1 MNASTDSARSREPA
15 LISVVAPVLDEEATV
30 GSFHERVRSAL
41 EPLPFELVL
50 VDDGSTDGTPA
61 LLRGMAAADPRVRV
75 ITLSRNFGYQAAVT
89 AGLDHA
95 QGDVIVTIDSDLQD
109 PPELIL
115 DMLDRWRTG
124 ADVVYG
130 YREER
135 PGETW
140 VKLATARWFTKLFA
154 WVAQIDLPHNVGDY
168 RLLDRRAVDALLSMR
183 EHSRFMRGMAV
194 WIGYTQTTVPY
205 VRDARHAGKTR
216 YRWATLIRISLD
228 ALTSYSRAPLRLATV
243 IGFLVSALTFLAI
256 PLVIIGRL
264 FGVYVEGITS
274 VLLAVLALGGIQLIT
289 LGIVGEYVARVYDE
303 VKRRPLYLV
312 KEEDR

>member
-1 MNASTDSARSREPA
+1 M
-15 LISVVAPVLDEEATV
+15 ISVVAPILDEEATLAP
-30 GSFHERVRSAL
+30 FYQRVRSAL

-50 VDDGSTDGTPA
+50 VDDGSTDGTPD
-61 LLRGMAAADPRVRV
+61 LLRAMASADPRVRV

-95 QGDVIVTIDSDLQD
+95 EGDVVVTIDSDLQD

-115 DMLDRWRTG
+115 DMLERWRAG

-205 VRDARHAGKTR
+205 VRDARHAGETR

-243 IGFLVSALTFLAI
+243 IGFLVSAVAFLAI

-264 FGVYVEGITS
+264 VGVYVEGITS

-303 VKRRPLYLV
+303 VKRRPLYLIREDQ
-312 KEEDR
+312 KE

>member
-1 MNASTDSARSREPA
+1 MNASNDSARSREPK

-30 GSFHERVRSAL
+30 GLFHERVRSAL

-61 LLRGMAAADPRVRV
+61 LLRTMVAADHRVRV

-95 QGDVIVTIDSDLQD
+95 QGDVVVTIDSDLQD

-115 DMLDRWRTG
+115 DMLDRWRDG

-154 WVAQIDLPHNVGDY
+154 RVARIDLPPNVGDY

-216 YRWATLIRISLD
+216 YRWATLIKISLD

-312 KEEDR
+312 KDEDR